1 MTLAFALRGSNG
13 LVMGADSRVTGPD
26 GTADTSTKF
35 LRVNREVGILAYG
48 GAVVGHTTINRIVN
62 EVNNYNNFGRGKRTV
77 YFSEIQEKTE
87 QIFRDI
93 FNKQLIITNDNLKKE
108 GKPEL
113 DPSDPRLVTGIV
125 LGGYDANETNQF
137 KIVHWTSPDFTME
150 SRPDIIAAQ
159 WPISQF
165 LSNHFYYSEMSIEQL
180 KRLAVFM
187 LIETETVSTTVGGQL
202 KLATVTLDQGFQ
214 LLNENDIQAII
225 KENQPRFSK
234 YRRILLDNLRS
245 I

>member
-26 GTADTSTKF
+26 GTADTATKF
-35 LRVNREVGILAYG
+35 LRVNRDVGILTYG
-48 GAVVGHTTINRIVN
+48 GAVVGLTTMNRIVDK
-62 EVNNYNNFGRGKRTV
+62 VNNSNDLARGKRKV
-77 YFSEIQEKTE
+77 YFSDIQKITE
-87 QIFRDI
+87 QIFKDT
-93 FNKQLIITNDNLKKE
+93 FNEQLTIINDNLKKE

-113 DPSDPRLVTGIV
+113 DPSDPQLVTGII
-125 LGGYDANETNQF
+125 LAGYDANETNQF

-159 WPISQF
+159 WHISQF
-165 LSNHFYYSEMSIEQL
+165 LSRHFYYPEMDIEQL

-225 KENQPRFSK
+225 KESQPRFSK

>member
-26 GTADTSTKF
+26 GTTDTATKF

-48 GAVVGHTTINRIVN
+48 GADVGRTTINRIVD
-62 EVNNYNNFGRGKRTV
+62 EVNNYNDFGRGKRTV
-77 YFSEIQEKTE
+77 HFSEIQEKTE
-87 QIFRDI
+87 QIFRDT
-93 FNKQLIITNDNLKKE
+93 FNERLTTINDNLKKKR
-108 GKPEL
+108 KPEL
-113 DPSDPRLVTGIV
+113 DPSDPRLLTGIV
-125 LGGYDANETNQF
+125 LGGYDTNETNQF
-137 KIVHWTSPDFTME
+137 KIVHWTSPDFIMKA
-150 SRPDIIAAQ
+150 RADIIAAQ
-159 WPISQF
+159 WTISQF
-165 LSNHFYYSEMSIEQL
+165 LSNHFYYSEMDIEQL

-225 KENQPRFSK
+225 KESQPRFSK

>member
-1 MTLAFALRGSNG
+1 
-13 LVMGADSRVTGPD
+13 MGADSRVTGPD

-35 LRVNREVGILAYG
+35 LRINREVGILTYG
-48 GAVVGHTTINRIVN
+48 GADVGHTAINHIVD
-62 EVNNYNNFGRGKRTV
+62 EVNNYHDFGRGKRMV
-77 YFSEIQEKTE
+77 HFSEIQEKTE
-87 QIFRDI
+87 KVFKDT
-93 FNKQLIITNDNLKKE
+93 FDEKLKLINDELKKN

-113 DPSDPRLVTGIV
+113 DSSDPQLLTGIV

-137 KIVHWTSPDFTME
+137 KIVHWNSLDFKME
-150 SRPDIIAAQ
+150 TRADIVAAQ
-159 WPISQF
+159 WHISQF
-165 LSNHFYYSEMSIEQL
+165 LSNHFYYSEMDIEQL

-214 LLNENDIQAII
+214 LLNEKDIQSII
-225 KENQPRFSK
+225 KESQPRFAK

-245 I
+245 V